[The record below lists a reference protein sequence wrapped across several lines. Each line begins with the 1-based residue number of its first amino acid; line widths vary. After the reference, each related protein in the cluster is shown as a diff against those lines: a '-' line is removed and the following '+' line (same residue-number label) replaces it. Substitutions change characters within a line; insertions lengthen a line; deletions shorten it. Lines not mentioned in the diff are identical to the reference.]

1 MHSITYIC
9 VMLASACILTSC
21 ANPAKY
27 KAIPDSVVYRT
38 PDWLGGFDYKV
49 RFEPREESL
58 DLESAPK

>member
-1 MHSITYIC
+1 
-9 VMLASACILTSC
+9 MLASACILTSC